1 MVFAGAV
8 GRGRSASLRRSRV
21 VAIDPK
27 KCTGTPP
34 APLCCPW
41 TTGRPISGFGFLTL
55 AQLLKLGNGF
65 LCERVIEGREVL
77 RAAIA
82 DGNARSDEEG
92 LGTFNAGDEGGRTK
106 AVTRTGRSLS
116 STRARRW
123 GQRRCTPDPQRL
135 HRPDRQGAA
144 AHRELRAGNGLVL
157 RTPHQM
163 CVRWSISAQ
172 YSLSVNIVVTQ
183 IGRTGP

>member
-92 LGTFNAGDEGGRTK
+92 LGTFNADDEGGRTK
-106 AVTRTGRSLS
+106 AHAHWAESFLYEGTSM
-116 STRARRW
+116 